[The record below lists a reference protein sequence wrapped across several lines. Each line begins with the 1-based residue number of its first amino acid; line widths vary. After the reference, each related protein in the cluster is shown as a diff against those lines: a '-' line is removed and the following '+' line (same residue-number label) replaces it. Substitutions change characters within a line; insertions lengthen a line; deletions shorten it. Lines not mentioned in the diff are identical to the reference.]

1 MPRFTID
8 KPAANTGT
16 VLPGRASGRFQCL
29 LVVGALFRS
38 LGWVVFL
45 GMGLV
50 AATGAEESNWR
61 IEKSKHFLVH
71 YMADAEEAKDVAT
84 RSERYYDAIAADL
97 GFTRYGNF
105 WLWERRVK
113 ILIYPT
119 AEAFATACQAPVWA
133 AGRANATR
141 HEIAGYH
148 QGGKGFV
155 EGILPHEIAH
165 LILNDFVGSD
175 RLPLWVSEGFA
186 QWEQFGRDSGA
197 FDHGVQAAG
206 RLPFTEWAN
215 FNVRRE
221 PDREIAERYYRQSAS
236 VVGFLIA
243 TFGGERFGRFC
254 RALRDGKITDRALE
268 SAYPDHVPGL
278 AQLEAAWVKYVEGV
292 KK

>member
-1 MPRFTID
+1 MPRPTIHR
-8 KPAANTGT
+8 GRGRR
-16 VLPGRASGRFQCL
+16 LPEGRAIPRAWSVGVI
-29 LVVGALFRS
+29 LVMSLIGAI
-38 LGWVVFL
+38 
-45 GMGLV
+45 
-50 AATGAEESNWR
+50 GAEEINWR
-61 IEKSKHFLVH
+61 LEKSKHFLVH
-71 YMADAEEAKDVAT
+71 YTVDGEEAKDVAT
-84 RSERYYDAIAADL
+84 RAEHYYDAIAADL
-97 GFTRYGNF
+97 GFTRYGDF
-105 WLWERRVK
+105 WLWDRRVK

-133 AGRANATR
+133 AGRADAKR
-141 HEIAGYH
+141 REIAGYH

-186 QWEQFGRDSGA
+186 QWEQFGRDPRA
-197 FDHGVQAAG
+197 VEHGRQAAA
-206 RLPFTEWAN
+206 RLPFKEWAE

-221 PDREIAERYYRQSAS
+221 PDREKAERYYRQSAS

-243 TFGGERFGRFC
+243 TYGGDRFGRFC
-254 RALRDGKITDRALE
+254 RALRDGKIMDEALE

-278 AQLEAAWVKYVEGV
+278 AQLEAAWVKFMEGV